1 MQEKKTPIQQ
11 TMTPLE
17 LLKSEQSRLKRESKL
32 MEKELAADFQYIHEN
47 AGSLLISPVSSLF
60 FSH

>member
-1 MQEKKTPIQQ
+1 
-11 TMTPLE
+11 MTPLE